1 MIVLVV
7 TACPEGLRGD
17 LTRWLLEI
25 SPGTFVGNVS
35 AKARDA
41 LWERTCSYAGS
52 GRAILVYS
60 SNSEQRL
67 RFKVHKHDWKPVD
80 IEGLT
85 LMMRPLPSS
94 SKNGTQRSTGWSK
107 ARTQMRSRNPSWR
120 SKM

>member
-35 AKARDA
+35 AKVREA

-60 SNSEQRL
+60 SDSEQRL
-67 RFKVHKHDWKPVD
+67 RFKVHKHDWEPVD
-80 IEGLT
+80 LEGLT
-85 LMMRPLPSS
+85 LMMRPLPGSQAK
-94 SKNGTQRSTGWSK
+94 SKRSTGWSK
-107 ARTQMRSRNPSWR
+107 ARAQVRSRNPSWR
-120 SKM
+120 IKM

>member
-35 AKARDA
+35 AKVRDA

-60 SNSEQRL
+60 SDTEQRL
-67 RFKVHKHDWKPVD
+67 RFRVHKHEWEPVD
-80 IEGLT
+80 VEGLT
-85 LMMRPLPSS
+85 LMMRPLLGSRS
-94 SKNGTQRSTGWSK
+94 TRQRSTGWSK
-107 ARTQMRSRNPSWR
+107 ARAQVRSRNPSWR
-120 SKM
+120 GRM